1 MKWRLFILSL
11 CAACLFHF
19 YNIAAAETY
28 EATVKDVQSELQN
41 FMTRNKYP
49 VKILAGEFK
58 ASGYAKEY
66 AKWENLTDDDA
77 DMFSKYAKI
86 FMNEWKKYPLDFVK
100 KTKLKAFAF
109 VRKMEVMKQL
119 KGAMPDTE
127 AHVMYLGIDDP
138 WEYDDPDTILR
149 YTLHHEYSHLI
160 DDVIYGDTE
169 YQDVKWLSFNP
180 QGFKYVGSGDE
191 AYKSD
196 EAADKANEEHPQNGF
211 VTGYAMF
218 AIEEDRAETF
228 SWLMTTTYY
237 EKVMEWVKDDPL
249 LAKKVNYMK
258 AFIRK
263 MSPSMNDAYFQKIHG
278 K

>member
-11 CAACLFHF
+11 CAACMFHLHGL
-19 YNIAAAETY
+19 AAAETY
-28 EATVKDVQSELQN
+28 EPTVKDVQSGLQN
-41 FMTRNKYP
+41 FMARNKYP
-49 VKILAGEFK
+49 VKILVGEFK

-66 AKWENLTDDDA
+66 AKWENLSDDDA
-77 DMFSKYAKI
+77 ALFEKYAKI
-86 FMNEWKKYPLDFVK
+86 FMDEWGKYPLDFVK

-109 VRKMEVMKQL
+109 VKKMEVMGQL

-138 WEYDDPDTILR
+138 WDYDDPDTTLR

-169 YQDVKWLSFNP
+169 YQDPKWLAFNP
-180 QGFKYVGSGDE
+180 QGFKYVGSGDD
-191 AYKSD
+191 AYQSD
-196 EAADKANEEHPQNGF
+196 EAADKANEEHPQSGF

-228 SWLMTTTYY
+228 SWLMTTPYY
-237 EKVMEWVKDDPL
+237 KKVMEWVKGDTL

-263 MSPSMNDAYFQKIHG
+263 MSPSMNDAYFKKIHG
-278 K
+278 L